1 MVLGWVDPRA
11 ARTPRKELN
20 LDIMLEKCE
29 KEVICSQQSFDL
41 QLIQNSEEL
50 MLRAND
56 TIFSSIDEL
65 EINER
70 LLKYTKLLLG
80 ANTQPMYVNPPFEK
94 LKYNKPRQCFF
105 NAWKRKD
112 YLYVEGWVRDRN
124 SNFEFVHAW
133 NFSSEL
139 GYVDFTLKNP
149 QQYDYFGLQIDRS
162 IVFSLGLK
170 FGGMST
176 PVSPF
181 VERLISK

>member
-1 MVLGWVDPRA
+1 
-11 ARTPRKELN
+11 
-20 LDIMLEKCE
+20 MLEKCE
-29 KEVICSQQSFDL
+29 KEVICRQRFIAL

-50 MLRAND
+50 MLRADN
-56 TIFSSIDEL
+56 TIFSGTDEL

-80 ANTQPMYVNPPFEK
+80 VDKPLIYVNPPFEK
-94 LKYNKPRQCFF
+94 LRHKEPRQCFY
-105 NAWKRKD
+105 NAWKMND
-112 YLYVEGWVRDRN
+112 FAYLEGWVRHRN

-133 NFSSEL
+133 NFSSEH

-162 IVFSLGLK
+162 IIFSLGLK

-176 PVSPF
+176 PVLPF
-181 VERLISK
+181 MERLISE